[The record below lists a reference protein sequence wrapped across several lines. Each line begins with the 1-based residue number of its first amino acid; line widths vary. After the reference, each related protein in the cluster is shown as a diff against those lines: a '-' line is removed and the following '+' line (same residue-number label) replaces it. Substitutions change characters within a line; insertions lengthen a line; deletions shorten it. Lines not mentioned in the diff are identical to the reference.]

1 MNLLASALMLPL
13 LFTASLGA
21 QTIAGTVW
29 DTTSNGPVAAARVIL
44 LQVDTSQSFV
54 TDASGKFFFRAL
66 PGMGSLRITALGY
79 SDASSAPFI
88 LDKDDHYSLLTYLSA
103 TPIDIMPI
111 HVIAKTRRAPT
122 PREEFEVRR
131 KSSGAGYFLDEKD
144 LERLYAAETTEFLRR
159 IPGVIVER
167 EFVRLR
173 SYCREEPVFLVD
185 GQEFRPPEHAGAP
198 TATETVNSLVSAND
212 VAAIEVYKDAA
223 PPELQSGLSTISSC
237 GVVVIWT
244 KRR

>member
-1 MNLLASALMLPL
+1 MNLLKGVLIL
-13 LFTASLGA
+13 LFGFAANLSA

-29 DTTSNGPVAAARVIL
+29 DTTSNAPVAAARVIL
-44 LQVDTSQSFV
+44 LQIDTSQSFV

-88 LDKDDHYSLLTYLSA
+88 LEKDDHYSLLTYVSA

-111 HVIAKTRRAPT
+111 HVVAKTRRAPT
-122 PREEFEVRR
+122 ARELFEERR
-131 KSSGAGYFLDEKD
+131 KSSGAGYFLDAKQ
-144 LERLYAAETTEFLRR
+144 LERLYATEASEFLRR
-159 IPGVIVER
+159 IPGAIVER
-167 EFVRLR
+167 DYVRLR
-173 SYCREEPVFLVD
+173 SYCGEPVFLVD
-185 GQEFRPPEHAGAP
+185 GLEFRPPEHPGAP
-198 TATETVNSLVSAND
+198 SATETVNSFVNTQD
-212 VAAIEVYKDAA
+212 VEAIEVYKDAA